1 MQIAAVAAC
10 HCGADAAAETDLKPL
25 RDWGSPLMDTID
37 VLPYPQMNTLLD
49 DGTPRG
55 ARNYWKDLDTDEM
68 DRGRAAYGP
77 NWDRLVELKGRYDPD
92 NLFRMN
98 VNIPPGG

>member
-1 MQIAAVAAC
+1 
-10 HCGADAAAETDLKPL
+10 
-25 RDWGSPLMDTID
+25 
-37 VLPYPQMNTLLD
+37 
-49 DGTPRG
+49 
-55 ARNYWKDLDTDEM
+55 M

-92 NLFRMN
+92 NLCCMN